1 MNSEIYSI
9 QEIASLIGEGDNHL
23 DQPHQII
30 HHILTDSRK
39 VTDASSSVF
48 FVLKGSKDAHQF
60 IPTLYQAG
68 VKAFIY
74 YQKDFNINDFPEANF
89 IYVNDTLHALQ
100 QLAAHHRSKF
110 NYPVIGIT
118 GSNGKTIVK
127 EWLFQLLAPDYHV
140 VRSPKSYN
148 SQIGVPLAVWQM
160 DKQYDFA
167 VFEAGLSL
175 PHEMA
180 KLQNIIK
187 PDIGILTNI
196 GSPHDEGFKNR
207 TEKIKE
213 KFELFKEVKLLI
225 CNQEYVSFKA
235 SQVNVFTWS
244 FSEHADLRIK
254 NQTIIDQHTCLNC
267 TYQQEDFD
275 IQIPFTDKASIE
287 NAITCLAT
295 LLALK
300 VSIPVISIRL
310 ARLHQVKMRL
320 ELKSGINQTSII
332 DDSYNSDVSSLE
344 IALDF
349 LNQQNQHPVKT
360 LILSDIQQSGL
371 KSEVLYSKVAKLLK
385 AKHIDKLIAIG
396 PQLTSFKTLFNTSSQ
411 FFLDTD
417 TFIEHYNLDSF
428 NNETILLK
436 GARQFEFEKISKILT
451 QKVHET
457 ILEINLNALEQN
469 LNYYKS
475 KLQPGVK
482 LMAMVKAF
490 AYGSGSYEI
499 ANLLQY
505 NKVDYLAVAYAD
517 EGIALRQA
525 GITLPIMVM
534 SPEVSSFEAIVKYNL
549 EPEIFSFTALSSL
562 HQYLKTL
569 NKTQYPIH
577 LKLDTGMHRLGFEE
591 KDLSAIKSFLLDNDT
606 VKIKTVFSHLAA
618 SEAPQHDDYTKSQI
632 HKFDSFCK
640 NLEAEIGYTFIKHI
654 CNTSAIRR
662 WPKAQ
667 FDMVRLG
674 IGLYG
679 IDNLSKDDV
688 SLHQVATL
696 KTTVS
701 QIKELK
707 KGDTIGYGR
716 VGVMQQDG
724 KIATVK
730 IGYADGYPRALGKGL
745 GSMFINNQ
753 EVFTI
758 GNICMDMC
766 MLDITDK
773 DVKEGDE
780 VIIFDS
786 QPQLYKMAEQLH
798 TIPYE
803 VLTNISQRVKRVYYY
818 E

>member
-9 QEIASLIGEGDNHL
+9 QEIATLIGEQSVLVHPN
-23 DQPHQII
+23 QII
-30 HHILTDSRK
+30 HTILTDSRK
-39 VTDASSSVF
+39 VSDAHSSVF
-48 FVLKGSKDAHQF
+48 FVLKGRKDAHQF
-60 IPTLYQAG
+60 IPALYKAG
-68 VKAFIY
+68 VRAFVY
-74 YQKDFNINDFPEANF
+74 HQQDFNIKDFPEANF
-89 IYVNDTLHALQ
+89 IYTPDTLNALQ
-100 QLAAHHRSKF
+100 KLAAHHKSKF
-110 NYPVIGIT
+110 HYPVIGIT

-127 EWLFQLLAPDYHV
+127 EWLFQLLAPDYYV

-160 DKQYDFA
+160 DKQFDFGI
-167 VFEAGLSL
+167 FEAGLSL
-175 PHEMA
+175 PHEMLR
-180 KLQNIIK
+180 LQNIIK

-196 GSPHDEGFKNR
+196 GSPHDEGFINR
-207 TEKIKE
+207 AEKIKE
-213 KFELFKEVKLLI
+213 KFELFQEVKLLI
-225 CNQEYVSFKA
+225 CNQEFVSFKA
-235 SQVNVFTWS
+235 PQVNVFTWS
-244 FSEHADLRIK
+244 FTQDADLRIK
-254 NQTIIDQHTCLNC
+254 NQTLVDQHTLLTCS
-267 TYQQEDFD
+267 YQQKDFN
-275 IQIPFTDKASIE
+275 IKIPFTDKASIE

-300 VSIPVISIRL
+300 VSIPVIL
-310 ARLHQVKMRL
+310 ARLEKLHQVKMRL

-332 DDSYNSDVSSLE
+332 DDSYNSDISSLE

-371 KSEVLYSKVAKLLK
+371 KSEMLYTKVAKLLK
-385 AKHIDKLIAIG
+385 AKKIDKLIAIG
-396 PQLTSFKTLFNTSSQ
+396 SQLSNFKTFFNANSQ

-417 TFIEHYNLDSF
+417 TFLKQYNLDDF
-428 NNETILLK
+428 NNEAILLK

-475 KLQPGVK
+475 KLQRGVK

-534 SPEVSSFEAIVKYNL
+534 SPEVSSFDAIVKYNL

-569 NKTQYPIH
+569 HRTQYPIH

-591 KDLSAIKSFLLDNDT
+591 KDLSAIKSFLLNNET
-606 VKIKTVFSHLAA
+606 VKVKTVFSHLAA

-632 HKFDSFCK
+632 QKFDAFCQ
-640 NLEAEIGYTFIKHI
+640 NLETEIGYSFIKHI

-662 WPKAQ
+662 WPQAQ

-679 IDNLSKDDV
+679 IDNLSKDDT

-701 QIKELK
+701 QVKKLK

-724 KIATVK
+724 EIATVK
-730 IGYADGYPRALGKGL
+730 IGYADGYPRALGKGV
-745 GSMFINNQ
+745 GSMFINHQ

-766 MLDITDK
+766 MLDITGK

-786 QPQLYKMAEQLH
+786 QPLLYKIAGQLQ